1 MQSMRLTAGLVLG
14 IAAMALMVS
23 GCKQDQPKR
32 KYIEP
37 VEGTAMDINTE
48 TGEVAMEF
56 VHPESGTAVQR
67 KGFVN
72 ENTQVQI
79 NGVTARIEDLHKGDT
94 VKVTGY
100 QEGPRDSRK
109 FYVTSI
115 AVRRASNEWLDTE
128 GSASSAPASQPA
140 GGIESSGAHGA
151 KPAAAKTPPAAPK
164 AK

>member
-1 MQSMRLTAGLVLG
+1 MQDRKTTIGLVLG
-14 IAAMALMVS
+14 MAVLMLLGS

-37 VEGTAMDINTE
+37 VEGTAMDINLE

-56 VHPESGTAVQR
+56 VHPDTGTAVQR

-72 ENTQVQI
+72 DKTQVQI
-79 NGVTARIEDLHKGDT
+79 NGVTARIADLHKGDT

-115 AVRRASNEWLDTE
+115 AVRRTSNDWLDTE
-128 GSASSAPASQPA
+128 GSAPASRPA
-140 GGIESSGAHGA
+140 GGIESSGARDS
-151 KPAAAKTPPAAPK
+151 KPADKAPQAK
-164 AK
+164 